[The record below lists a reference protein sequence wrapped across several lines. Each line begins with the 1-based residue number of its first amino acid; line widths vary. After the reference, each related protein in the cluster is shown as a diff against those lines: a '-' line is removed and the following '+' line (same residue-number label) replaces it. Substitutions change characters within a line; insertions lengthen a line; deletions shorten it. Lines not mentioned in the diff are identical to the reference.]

1 MSLPSM
7 LEPLLKKYDLLALL
21 TNEGWLL
28 IRRKCYIDIYIKDE
42 PYSSVEV
49 LYHTLSKVRVINYMV
64 CFTDC

>member
-7 LEPLLKKYDLLALL
+7 LEPLLKKYDLLAML

-49 LYHTLSKVRVINYMV
+49 LYHTLSKVRGINYMV